1 MSQSRSVST
10 LPATQADDAAR
21 RAARRR
27 PAHIAQVLSYTLDAA
42 ILWLYSLIGVTSSA
56 ICIAYLGAGLATT
69 GTALWMSERHLS
81 DRAKDQYLT
90 LPLCVASTTVQL
102 VALTLAPEV
111 GFYFIALLFVI
122 LGFGALRMSA
132 RETAMVWTYA
142 TVGMA
147 ALFLLTN
154 IPIAMPMDGVGERAL
169 VLACFVTALGRCAS
183 TGLYGSSMR
192 EMLYRRSN
200 DLKRANA
207 RIEELAQLDELT
219 GALNRRY
226 IMKCLNDEIAR
237 IQRGAPECCV
247 AIIDLDHFKHINDR
261 FGHPIG
267 DEVLRTFAISIF
279 ANIRT
284 TDRLG
289 RQGGEEF
296 LLVLP
301 GTAVDQAMRTLDRLR
316 GQISELNWP
325 AIAPDL
331 TLSIS
336 AGVSPIRA
344 SDSAEDVLARADRA
358 LYSAKDGGRDRVN
371 VAA

>member
-1 MSQSRSVST
+1 MITGEAARQH
-10 LPATQADDAAR
+10 AAR

-27 PAHIAQVLSYTLDAA
+27 PAHIAQVLSYALDAA
-42 ILWLYSLIGVTSSA
+42 ILWLYSAIGVTSPA
-56 ICIAYLGAGLATT
+56 IAGAYLCAGLVTT
-69 GTALWMSERHLS
+69 GTALWASETHLS

-90 LPLCVASTTVQL
+90 LPLCAASTTLQL
-102 VALTLAPEV
+102 IALYLAPEV

-132 RETAMVWTYA
+132 RETGMVWTYA
-142 TVGMA
+142 TIGMA
-147 ALFLLTN
+147 ALFLMTDTA
-154 IPIAMPMDGVGERAL
+154 IAMPMDGPHQRAL
-169 VLACFVTALGRCAS
+169 ALACFVTALGRCAS

-192 EMLYRRSN
+192 EMLVRRSN
-200 DLKRANA
+200 DLELANA

-226 IMKCLNDEIAR
+226 IMKCLHDEIAR
-237 IQRGAPECCV
+237 IQRGGPECCV
-247 AIIDLDHFKHINDR
+247 AVIDLDHFKRINDR

-284 TDRLG
+284 TDRFG

-296 LLVLP
+296 LLVMP
-301 GTAVDQAMRTLDRLR
+301 GTAEDHAMRTLDRLR
-316 GQISELNWP
+316 GQIAELNWP
-325 AIAPDL
+325 AIASDL

-336 AGVSPIRA
+336 AGVSAIRA
-344 SDSAEDVLARADRA
+344 GDTAEDVLACADRA
-358 LYSAKDGGRDRVN
+358 LYAAKNAGRNRVN
-371 VAA
+371 AAAR